1 LRENRSRRRLV
12 DEKELLNKNEIRS
25 TKVNSKMS
33 EAGISKE
40 LNKDSREEVEVFED
54 YLGLNNF
61 CKNQKVSE

>member
-1 LRENRSRRRLV
+1 MRENRSRRRLV
-12 DEKELLNKNEIRS
+12 NEKELPNKNEIRS

>member
-1 LRENRSRRRLV
+1 
-12 DEKELLNKNEIRS
+12 
-25 TKVNSKMS
+25 MS